1 MFHNKSNTNILHIWK
16 TIRRYDLRNEK
27 PKVNHSGLHEGYD
40 AFPIKWPSMYTHT
53 HTQYKTPCYMI
64 FSILKPNSEKRRKK
78 GLILKNMWRG
88 KKCLW
93 RFKSQSIEE
102 ILEFVP
108 NAKSNCEYEHKLTC
122 IFDLEQWKATI
133 FSPRIDFQASF
144 QLPWKQS
151 SPKELKKGSSWEVA

>member
-1 MFHNKSNTNILHIWK
+1 MKNYPQVWFKKWK
-16 TIRRYDLRNEK
+16 TKSEPFWITWRIWCISNKMTKY
-27 PKVNHSGLHEGYD
+27 V
-40 AFPIKWPSMYTHT
+40 HT

-64 FSILKPNSEKRRKK
+64 FSSLKPNSEKRRKK